1 MLTRNNL
8 VFPPQ
13 LRLLI
18 YCVSFVLMSL
28 QYKILTFPFYKYL
41 CWITGSYIDAS
52 NMSVDLIS
60 QRSSSGVEVLEFNL
74 TLNSCVPWK
83 RSPFVTKTENHL
95 VMPVSIKKF
104 AKYLF
109 EGEMMSFLPKA

>member
-1 MLTRNNL
+1 MKC
-8 VFPPQ
+8 FSPQ

-41 CWITGSYIDAS
+41 RWITGSYVDAS
-52 NMSVDLIS
+52 NISVDLIS
-60 QRSSSGVEVLEFNL
+60 QRTSNDVEVLEFNL

-83 RSPFVTKTENHL
+83 RSAFVTKSESQL
-95 VMPVSIKKF
+95 VRPVSIKKF

-109 EGEMMSFLPKA
+109 EGEMMSFLPKT